1 MTLQS
6 NSTAVEQILL
16 PNVRDVGGFDVR
28 RALPSARRRM
38 VGPFIFLDS
47 FGPVVFGPG
56 EGADTPPHPHIGLAT
71 VSYLLDGE
79 LLHRDSAG
87 FVQQLLPGEINLM
100 TAGRGIVHSERSNA
114 QTRRDGGTLMGFQAW
129 LALPE
134 AVEES
139 DPGLQHVAA
148 TDIPLLEGEGAALR
162 LLAGSLEG
170 RRAPT
175 RVHSDL
181 FYADLTLQASARYRL
196 PAEHIERALY
206 VVAGAVEVVGEP
218 GTFAATAWWCY
229 ARTARWYCAPRVRP
243 ACCCSAASRSRD
255 RGTST
260 GISSPAGPSASSRP
274 RRTGAPGA
282 SRTCRGTT
290 GSSRCRRRGRC
301 ACASDAIGS
310 RS

>member
-1 MTLQS
+1 MTQS

-47 FGPVVFGPG
+47 FGPVIFGPG

-71 VSYLLDGE
+71 VSYLLEGE
-79 LLHRDSAG
+79 RLHRDSAG

-100 TAGRGIVHSERSNA
+100 TAGRGIVHSERSNQ

-134 AVEES
+134 AVGES

-148 TDIPLLEGEGAALR
+148 ADIPLIEGEGATLR
-162 LLAGSLEG
+162 LLAGTLEG
-170 RRAPT
+170 RQAPT

-181 FYADLTLQASARYRL
+181 FYADLALQAGARYRL
-196 PAEHIERALY
+196 DAEHIERAFY
-206 VVAGAVEVVGEP
+206 VAAGEVEVVGEP
-218 GTFAATAWWCY
+218 GAFAAGRLVVLRPDSEVVLR
-229 ARTARWYCAPRVRP
+229 ARGPARVLLLGGEPLGSPRHIYWNFV
-243 ACCCSAASRSRD
+243 
-255 RGTST
+255 
-260 GISSPAGPSASSRP
+260 SSRP
-274 RRTGAPGA
+274 ERIQQAADDWRARRFPEVLGDHEFIPLPPQGPV
-282 SRTCRGTT
+282 RLRF
-290 GSSRCRRRGRC
+290 
-301 ACASDAIGS
+301 
-310 RS
+310 